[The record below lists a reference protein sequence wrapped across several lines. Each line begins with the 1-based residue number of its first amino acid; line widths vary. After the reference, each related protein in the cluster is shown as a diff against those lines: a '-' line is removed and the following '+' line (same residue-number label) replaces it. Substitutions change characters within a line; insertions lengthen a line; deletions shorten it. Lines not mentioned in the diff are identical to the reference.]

1 MGLVNRR
8 DSLLENPNMLCVHN
22 KKIVACACFETE
34 GLSMKPEE
42 TVDFH
47 IRWAWAKIS
56 RLYNHEAAKFSGTM
70 SIGYALLNVDKEG
83 TPSTQLGPKMGMES
97 RSLTRTL
104 KTMEDQGLI
113 RRKSDEVDRRRVLV
127 YLTKEGLRLRE
138 ETRSAVLHFNQFIQD
153 RIDGDKL
160 RVFAETI
167 SEINQILD
175 QNNIFED
182 YKSKVQ
188 SPFDEKIN

>member
-1 MGLVNRR
+1 
-8 DSLLENPNMLCVHN
+8 
-22 KKIVACACFETE
+22 
-34 GLSMKPEE
+34 
-42 TVDFH
+42 
-47 IRWAWAKIS
+47 
-56 RLYNHEAAKFSGTM
+56 
-70 SIGYALLNVDKEG
+70 
-83 TPSTQLGPKMGMES
+83 
-97 RSLTRTL
+97 
-104 KTMEDQGLI
+104 MEDQGLI
-113 RRKSDEVDRRRVLV
+113 RRKNDEVDRRKVLV